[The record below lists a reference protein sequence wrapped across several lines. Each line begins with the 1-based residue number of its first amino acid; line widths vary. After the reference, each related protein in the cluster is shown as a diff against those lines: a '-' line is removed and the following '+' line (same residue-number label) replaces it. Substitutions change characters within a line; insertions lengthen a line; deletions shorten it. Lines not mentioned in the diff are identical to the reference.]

1 MKNLAV
7 DLGNFNIKTSEDVC
21 FVSTYTSEKQINP
34 SMEQMIG
41 FNGIEYCM
49 EKGTFDKEYNKAAK
63 DYLPNLLYAI
73 VRSTDEEEINLVLGL
88 PITQLAKSEELKKD
102 LEGKTFEFEYNEDPK
117 KVTINKLAIV
127 AEGLSSFYALSER
140 ERAQDLTIIDIGGKT
155 TNIVTM
161 VDKKVHDKDTLT
173 YGILSLYK
181 DICDVVNN
189 DGGRLEEE
197 KVNIKLKWKELDKYE
212 EQINYLKVKFID
224 RIKNDL
230 KDIEVAPKIIF
241 AGGGSDFIGELLTEH
256 FSNSKLIEDPVF
268 SNVKG
273 NLNLA
278 NKQWR

>member
-1 MKNLAV
+1 
-7 DLGNFNIKTSEDVC
+7 
-21 FVSTYTSEKQINP
+21 
-34 SMEQMIG
+34 
-41 FNGIEYCM
+41 
-49 EKGTFDKEYNKAAK
+49 
-63 DYLPNLLYAI
+63 
-73 VRSTDEEEINLVLGL
+73 
-88 PITQLAKSEELKKD
+88 
-102 LEGKTFEFEYNEDPK
+102 
-117 KVTINKLAIV
+117 
-127 AEGLSSFYALSER
+127 
-140 ERAQDLTIIDIGGKT
+140 
-155 TNIVTM
+155 M

-181 DICDVVNN
+181 DICDAVNN